1 MNRRAFSLSALGL
14 LLLPLL
20 AGCPSG
26 SGTSDTPQAGGK
38 ETVRVAFFPNV
49 THAVALY
56 GSGSGDFAKALGNAT
71 VEEKVFKAGPEEI
84 EALFAGE
91 VDLGYIGPGPAI
103 NGFLKSNGK
112 ALKIVA
118 GAASGGAALVARPD
132 VAITSIKDLAGKKI
146 AVPQTGGTQ
155 DIALRHALKKEGIT
169 NAQVLQ
175 YAPADSLREFQNKTI
190 DAAWIPEPWV
200 ARLEAEA
207 GAKLV
212 VDERTLWPDG
222 KFSSAVLIARTEFLE
237 KHPDLVKKFVAA
249 NEAAVKA
256 IEKDPD
262 AARKVI
268 GERLKTLQQ
277 GKAVPDAI
285 LKKALERTQVTSD
298 PLIDSIL
305 TVADHSKE
313 LGYLKQGR
321 EALPSLFATEPGK

>member
-1 MNRRAFSLSALGL
+1 MNRRAFSLSLLGL

-20 AGCPSG
+20 VGCPSG
-26 SGTSDTPQAGGK
+26 SGTPSAPRAGGK

-56 GSGSGDFAKALGNAT
+56 GSGSGDFAKALEGAT

-132 VAITSIKDLAGKKI
+132 AAIASIKDLAGKKI

-262 AARKVI
+262 GARKVI